1 MRAGSDVVYQA
12 TFLDGEWRGMA
23 DFVVRLQDGSYE
35 VIDTKLARHARPAHV
50 LQLCFYTEQVARIQG
65 RFPDAMHVVAGTGER
80 ESFRPGD
87 YMAYY
92 RRLRRRFLDPVAPRA
107 ESHPYP
113 DEHCGI
119 CDFLPP

>member
-65 RFPDAMHVVAGTGER
+65 RFPDAMHVVTGTGER

-92 RRLRRRFLDPVAPRA
+92 RRRRPRIRGPARRRPR
-107 ESHPYP
+107 SQPYP
-113 DEHCGI
+113 R
-119 CDFLPP
+119 